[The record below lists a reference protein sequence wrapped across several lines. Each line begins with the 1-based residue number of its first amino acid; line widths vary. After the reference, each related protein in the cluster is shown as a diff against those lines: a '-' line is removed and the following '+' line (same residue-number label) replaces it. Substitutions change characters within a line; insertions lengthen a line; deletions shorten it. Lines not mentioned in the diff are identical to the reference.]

1 MSATSKRVKYS
12 GALASQSR
20 AKQIYIDAYMSEYE
34 RLRSVVLS
42 MSNSRCFDL

>member
-1 MSATSKRVKYS
+1 MVSSVDAVATELNRPV
-12 GALASQSR
+12 
-20 AKQIYIDAYMSEYE
+20 YIDANMSEYE